1 MSALWANFISGV
13 FIGFALAVAV
23 GIIMQAVALRRGK

>member
-1 MSALWANFISGV
+1 MSALWANLVVGV

-23 GIIMQAVALRRGK
+23 GIVMQLVAMRKAR